1 MMDAQMTPRFS
12 EYSDIPGTVLRELEA
27 ELSHKDKRGH
37 REIVRREIEKRER
50 LNRDRAEGACPHGM
64 SSRLRCSTCNGY

>member
-1 MMDAQMTPRFS
+1 MTPRFS
-12 EYSDIPGTVLRELEA
+12 EYSDIPDTVLPELEA

-50 LNRDRAEGACPHGM
+50 M
-64 SSRLRCSTCNGY
+64 QNGER